1 MWIEREDGKE
11 MVVPQNSG
19 DVIYRQDAIDFID
32 AGSLVNPNEPRWSDN
47 EVVAFLK
54 SRPSAQPEPYKD
66 AVSKA
71 EVLEIYADLYDVFD
85 DNKEIQKEL
94 DKVFDRINELPSA
107 QPTLYG
113 YNIEHL
119 VLIAR
124 VLQKENF
131 PPERITEM
139 LTDIGR
145 FVAIVIDEY
154 EESLRKA
161 VEQCVT

>member
-11 MVVPQNSG
+11 MVGIKRVG
-19 DVIYRQDAIDFID
+19 DMIDRQDAIDFID

-54 SRPSAQPEPYKD
+54 SRPSAQ
-66 AVSKA
+66 
-71 EVLEIYADLYDVFD
+71 
-85 DNKEIQKEL
+85 Q
-94 DKVFDRINELPSA
+94 
-107 QPTLYG
+107 TLYG
-113 YNIEHL
+113 YNVEHL
-119 VLIAR
+119 DLIAR
-124 VLQKENF
+124 VLQKENL

-145 FVAIVIDEY
+145 IVAIVRDEF